1 MHVVLQVATMEA
13 MMGNT
18 ARTELV
24 VNACDTAHKELAV
37 DACDTARTGSAVPL
51 VDAGQMDA
59 LLMNA
64 GQMDD
69 FDLEV
74 TSHALCLRAIFICTL
89 PSAHPAMHHA
99 FGPSSHASCLRAIQY
114 MFILSCMSVCR

>member
-1 MHVVLQVATMEA
+1 M
-13 MMGNT
+13 
-18 ARTELV
+18 
-24 VNACDTAHKELAV
+24 NACDTARKELAV
-37 DACDTARTGSAVPL
+37 DAGQMDDL
-51 VDAGQMDA
+51 LMNAGQMDDSI
-59 LLMNA
+59 MDA

-89 PSAHPAMHHA
+89 PSGHPAMHHA